1 MTPDATVTQ
10 NGRDFERDSQLV
22 SDTPLQSSEINN
34 NPRDPSIPL
43 KYADKLNTN
52 YLPTSDE
59 AVELKGFV
67 SGINNEVNQLTEEI
81 KTLELSLRDLQNK
94 RMRLKEAAAPYQALS
109 SPLRTFPPELL
120 QCIFAWCLPQNRNAV
135 MHSAEAPVLLGRVC
149 STWRRISLAT
159 PEIWSRVHIVP
170 PNVNLMN
177 LASSM
182 ERFRRKR
189 ELVETWLSRSGVC
202 PLDVSFVWFGGDS
215 DDEIGLCGTL
225 LEALVPLSKQWRQLD
240 FQVPLKMFKPF
251 EKLGV
256 GDVPLLEGM
265 SLLDNRSTF
274 ETEVVEDWPVSLMF
288 AGSATRLQKFTLT
301 FFSGGMRLPSIPWSQ
316 LTVLYL
322 ESNIAFF
329 FTDSFHMLSTLQLC
343 TSLESC
349 TLKFPL
355 SHTAS
360 LPRYRK
366 VDIAVNLPHLNMLC
380 LDGDQNLPNT
390 FHMSNTLDNLCL
402 PKLEHLE
409 IQGRSGSPEDSTVP
423 EPLTSIRK
431 LLERSKCSLDK
442 IKLES
447 LDLAESEFMA
457 CLRLAPELT
466 ELAVHNWG
474 LRLGPVPM
482 EESSPAVVENQIL
495 RALTVNATSDLH
507 PDIDEDKKEHPMEMP
522 HEVLC
527 PNLATFDFTLCG
539 ASQELLCQFVESR
552 WNLGAARFPVRQL
565 KSVKANFTARE
576 DLNVGARLKAMRD
589 RGLELVVAF
598 HNPLTDEPNP
608 SPWTGVEGM

>member
-1 MTPDATVTQ
+1 
-10 NGRDFERDSQLV
+10 
-22 SDTPLQSSEINN
+22 
-34 NPRDPSIPL
+34 
-43 KYADKLNTN
+43 
-52 YLPTSDE
+52 
-59 AVELKGFV
+59 
-67 SGINNEVNQLTEEI
+67 
-81 KTLELSLRDLQNK
+81 
-94 RMRLKEAAAPYQALS
+94 
-109 SPLRTFPPELL
+109 
-120 QCIFAWCLPQNRNAV
+120 
-135 MHSAEAPVLLGRVC
+135 
-149 STWRRISLAT
+149 
-159 PEIWSRVHIVP
+159 
-170 PNVNLMN
+170 
-177 LASSM
+177 
-182 ERFRRKR
+182 
-189 ELVETWLSRSGVC
+189 
-202 PLDVSFVWFGGDS
+202 
-215 DDEIGLCGTL
+215 
-225 LEALVPLSKQWRQLD
+225 
-240 FQVPLKMFKPF
+240 
-251 EKLGV
+251 
-256 GDVPLLEGM
+256 
-265 SLLDNRSTF
+265 
-274 ETEVVEDWPVSLMF
+274 
-288 AGSATRLQKFTLT
+288 
-301 FFSGGMRLPSIPWSQ
+301 
-316 LTVLYL
+316 
-322 ESNIAFF
+322 
-329 FTDSFHMLSTLQLC
+329 MLSTLQLC

-366 VDIAVNLPHLNMLC
+366 VDIAVNLPRLNMLC

-402 PKLEHLE
+402 PKLQHLE

-495 RALTVNATSDLH
+495 RALTVNAASDLH
-507 PDIDEDKKEHPMEMP
+507 LEMEVEGEDKKEHPVQLP

-527 PNLATFDFTLCG
+527 PNLSSFDFTLCG

-552 WNLGAARFPVRQL
+552 WNLGAPVRQL

-576 DLNVGARLKAMRD
+576 DLDVGARLKAMRD